1 MDATTPQKR
10 SFYQSLSFKVT
21 SFLVILMILSLGVIS
36 AVFIVSERSKI
47 AGDIVKNGQVFA
59 SSTIDG
65 IYADYVQYYTHPT
78 KEDFQTFKTLTQQRL
93 KNNQDVVG
101 VSMIAATNGRILF
114 SSDEFKTGKA
124 TTIRTTSDP
133 VLLDMVKSDSTESKT
148 ITVNNER
155 VTEIVVPL
163 PEAGGGHV
171 LSMRYLVSDR
181 SLDQRMSA
189 VYKQIVL
196 TVIPLL
202 IAVVALTVPFILRLV
217 RPIIRLTAVAEKI
230 QTGNLDVQ
238 AEIESKDEVGTLA
251 NVFNQ
256 MVNKLKVYIADL
268 KVSRAK
274 IEEQY
279 HALKHEQIRLKASI
293 ESLDVGFIMTGPDNS
308 VIMVN
313 RVAKN
318 IFSYGL
324 TPQGSTK
331 IDPNTHEW
339 TTEIIHDRLSKSID
353 FKASLNKVITAGRP
367 VQKKE
372 MSYNGRILRLFMA
385 PVIDE
390 ADEGQAA
397 NTLGVVILLEDI
409 TEAKIL
415 ERSKDE
421 FFSIASH
428 ELRTPL
434 TAIRG
439 NTSLI
444 QTYYSNILK
453 DKDLAEMINDIHDSS
468 IRLIAIVSDF
478 LDASRL
484 EQGKMQ
490 YNFEIFPLD
499 KIIES
504 ILYELGG
511 LSRSKG
517 VELRFVDKENFK
529 LHALPEVYG
538 DKNRVKQ
545 VVYNLLGN
553 ALNYTEKGSVTVGIQ
568 TLPDHLKVVISD
580 TGRGMTPEAQ
590 QLLFHKFQQAG
601 SSLFTRDT
609 TRGTGLG
616 LYISRLM
623 VEQMHG
629 HIQLESS
636 TAGKG
641 STFSFTIPIAKPS
654 DKPTPSANPPQ
665 MPTATPRPAT
675 Q

>member
-10 SFYQSLSFKVT
+10 KFYNSLAFKISSFFVLVVWISLS
-21 SFLVILMILSLGVIS
+21 IIS
-36 AVFIVSERSKI
+36 VVFIVSERSKI
-47 AGDIVKNGQVFA
+47 AGDIVRNGQVFA
-59 SSTIDG
+59 SSTING

-78 KEDFQTFKTLTQQRL
+78 NEDFQNFKQFTQQRL

-101 VSMIAATNGRILF
+101 VSMIAAANGRILF

-124 TTIRTTSDP
+124 TTDRTASDP
-133 VLLDMVKSDSTESKT
+133 ILLNEAKSNSTSSRT
-148 ITVNNER
+148 ITEGKQR

-163 PEAGGGHV
+163 AEAGGGHV
-171 LSMRYLVSDR
+171 LSMRYLVSNTTM
-181 SLDQRMSA
+181 SQRMNA
-189 VYKQIVL
+189 VYKQILL
-196 TVIPLL
+196 TAVPLL
-202 IAVVALTVPFILRLV
+202 LASIALTVPFILRLV
-217 RPIIRLTAVAEKI
+217 RPIIRLTEVAEKI
-230 QTGNLDVQ
+230 QMGNLSVQ
-238 AEIESKDEVGTLA
+238 AKTGSKDEVGTLA

-256 MVNKLKVYIADL
+256 MVLRLNTYIADL
-268 KVSRAK
+268 KTSRAK

-279 HALKHEQIRLKASI
+279 HSLKHEQIRLHASI
-293 ESLDVGFIMTGPDNS
+293 ESLDVGFIMTDPRDN
-308 VIMVN
+308 IILIN
-313 RVAKN
+313 RVAKT
-318 IFSYGL
+318 ILSTEL
-324 TPQGSTK
+324 TPEGDTK
-331 IDPNTHEW
+331 IDSS
-339 TTEIIHDRLSKSID
+339 IHDWSTEVVQDKLSKSID
-353 FKASLNKVITAGRP
+353 FKASLEKVASIGIAI
-367 VQKKE
+367 QKKE
-372 MSYNGRILRLFMA
+372 MSHNGRILRLFVA
-385 PVIDE
+385 PVVDE
-390 ADEGQAA
+390 PAA
-397 NTLGVVILLEDI
+397 GNTPDKLGTVVLLEDI
-409 TEAKIL
+409 TEAKIQ

-444 QTYYSNILK
+444 QTYYSEILK

-490 YNFEIFPLD
+490 YNFEAFSLD

-504 ILYELGG
+504 IVYELGS
-511 LSRSKG
+511 LSKSKG
-517 VELRFVDKENFK
+517 VELKFLDKENFK

-553 ALNYTEKGSVTVGIQ
+553 AMNYTAKGSVTISIQ
-568 TLPDHLKVVISD
+568 TLPDSLKVVISD

-601 SSLFTRDT
+601 TSLFTRDT

-616 LYISRLM
+616 LYISKLM
-623 VEQMHG
+623 VEQMKG
-629 HIQLESS
+629 QIKLESS
-636 TAGKG
+636 VAGKG
-641 STFSFTIPIAKPS
+641 SVFSFTIPIAKPT
-654 DKPTPSANPPQ
+654 DKPSNPNN
-665 MPTATPRPAT
+665 PTQIPVTS
-675 Q
+675 